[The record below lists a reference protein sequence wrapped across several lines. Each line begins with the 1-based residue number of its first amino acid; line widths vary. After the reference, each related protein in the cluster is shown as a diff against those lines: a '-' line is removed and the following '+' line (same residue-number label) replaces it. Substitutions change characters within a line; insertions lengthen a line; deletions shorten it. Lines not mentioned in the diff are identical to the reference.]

1 MKLTKQ
7 QLKQIVKEEMT
18 TLANE
23 GVLDALAG
31 GLGGARHAWSK
42 RKQGPDPEEFNRP
55 LPDPG
60 DDDYTLPLDYRPD
73 PRAEEI
79 RQAISRRKLEKEKEA
94 SARQVQKAAGEEIE
108 KARKERE
115 FELGKQGKMLN
126 SRGRVVRIADVI
138 EAEEATK
145 AREKFER
152 SRAQDRQRQRD
163 IEIGQGIANPRGGS
177 VRDPEAEK
185 EWDRRW
191 GAGTMRRTPG
201 WADVSENKIKLTK
214 QQLKEIIKEELVHV
228 IAEITGFE
236 PSPEMEVMKHY
247 QALLD
252 ALEDSDHAEWAE
264 VLSKLRPELEHDL
277 DVEAR
282 GDEDVFTNAPK
293 DYASMEEQKLT
304 KGQIKRIVVEELASI
319 TSEAW
324 KGDPEINQTG
334 EYADKTKEELCK
346 TRDNLKKK
354 EDRTEA
360 ESTKLRQLNFAIRS
374 KKPGKKFGKVDC

>member
-7 QLKQIVKEEMT
+7 QLKQIIKEEM
-18 TLANE
+18 
-23 GVLDALAG
+23 V
-31 GLGGARHAWSK
+31 
-42 RKQGPDPEEFNRP
+42 
-55 LPDPG
+55 
-60 DDDYTLPLDYRPD
+60 Y
-73 PRAEEI
+73 I
-79 RQAISRRKLEKEKEA
+79 
-94 SARQVQKAAGEEIE
+94 
-108 KARKERE
+108 
-115 FELGKQGKMLN
+115 
-126 SRGRVVRIADVI
+126 
-138 EAEEATK
+138 
-145 AREKFER
+145 
-152 SRAQDRQRQRD
+152 
-163 IEIGQGIANPRGGS
+163 
-177 VRDPEAEK
+177 
-185 EWDRRW
+185 
-191 GAGTMRRTPG
+191 
-201 WADVSENKIKLTK
+201 
-214 QQLKEIIKEELVHV
+214 

-236 PSPEMEVMKHY
+236 PPVADAEMEVMKHY

-252 ALEDSDHAEWAE
+252 ALEDSGRVEW
-264 VLSKLRPELEHDL
+264 VDILSKLRPELEHDL

-374 KKPGKKFGKVDC
+374 KKPGKKFGRVDC